1 MPGTRLVIHLCFLAS
16 LLCLVAISTIIG
28 LCLHPSDHLCRP
40 LLLQQ
45 GRWWLFGNEAN
56 DLLRKASGREL
67 QRNGS
72 CTTAH
77 VSVAVADDQFG
88 AWQGLDVVIGDVPPK
103 SQSFQASRMKVQSA
117 AVKHL
122 SSVCSL
128 AAADLSSMISP
139 YVHLADL
146 WICEGADNTG
156 DSEKTE
162 QPSSRSSVPQ
172 FSKPSI
178 SIANASMII
187 TFPASFRLPDRV
199 AFVQGMVPNVGEE
212 EFDLR
217 RQIQQRLHVT
227 LWVASDQES
236 KAWKSWSDHLC
247 ASLQKS
253 HLLRSLPCLAPIA
266 DQQFPTLSLSYADW
280 TSLVRQSK
288 NDNVN
293 GSYSTVEQLILAQ
306 DMRDFVV
313 RRQSRHGATKHG
325 CALHVMLPGASKRA
339 WLVES
344 EHDNASTGM
353 SFAKLRS
360 NEWIALLDST
370 ETDRQNA
377 ANHVV
382 SRWFDQLLRSCLNLP
397 DSFLHASV
405 TWTDGTIPA
414 FFTKLWLQNEYARL
428 ATSLIVAAEKERSLI
443 KTLPWN
449 MVVSMDLASAW
460 KSSLRLLSAS
470 AAALLDDAQASM
482 KQLDMARRQL
492 FLLRHNSHLMEPPDD
507 FPLDQYAAILAPL
520 IMPLLLPLLFGL
532 WREVKRNRELRE
544 KKALQPA
551 ASRGNM
557 DRNQSS

>member
-1 MPGTRLVIHLCFLAS
+1 MAGTRLVIHLCFLAS
-16 LLCLVAISTIIG
+16 LLCLVAISAIVG

-56 DLLRKASGREL
+56 DFLKKASGREL
-67 QRNGS
+67 QRNGT

-88 AWQGLDVVIGDVPPK
+88 GWQGLDVVIGNAPSK
-103 SQSFQASRMKVQSA
+103 SHSFQASRMKVQSA
-117 AVKHL
+117 AMKHL

-128 AAADLSSMISP
+128 AAADSSSMISP

-146 WICEGADNTG
+146 WICEGADNTA
-156 DSEKTE
+156 E
-162 QPSSRSSVPQ
+162 QPSSRSSVPL
-172 FSKPSI
+172 FSKPRI
-178 SIANASMII
+178 SIVNASMIV
-187 TFPASFRLPDRV
+187 TFPASFRLQDRV
-199 AFVQGMVPNVGEE
+199 AFVQGMVPNVSEE

-217 RQIQQRLHVT
+217 RHIQRHLHVT

-236 KAWKSWSDHLC
+236 KAWKSWSDHLS

-266 DQQFPTLSLSYADW
+266 EQQFPTLSLGYADW
-280 TSLVRQSK
+280 TSLGRQSK
-288 NDNVN
+288 KDNVN
-293 GSYSTVEQLILAQ
+293 ESCSTVEHLILAQ

-325 CALHVMLPGASKRA
+325 CALHVMLPGASKRG

-344 EHDNASTGM
+344 EHDNASAGM

-360 NEWIALLDST
+360 NEWIALLDSA

-382 SRWFDQLLRSCLNLP
+382 SRWFDQLLRSCFNLP

-405 TWTDGTIPA
+405 AWTDGTIPA

-428 ATSLIVAAEKERSLI
+428 ATSLIVAAEKEQSLI
-443 KTLPWN
+443 KTLPRN
-449 MVVSMDLASAW
+449 VVVSMDLASAW
-460 KSSLRLLSAS
+460 KSSLQLLSAS
-470 AAALLDDAQASM
+470 AAALFDDAQASM
-482 KQLDMARRQL
+482 KQLEMARRQL

-520 IMPLLLPLLFGL
+520 ILPLLLPLLFGL

-544 KKALQPA
+544 KKALQPV
-551 ASRGNM
+551 ASQGNM